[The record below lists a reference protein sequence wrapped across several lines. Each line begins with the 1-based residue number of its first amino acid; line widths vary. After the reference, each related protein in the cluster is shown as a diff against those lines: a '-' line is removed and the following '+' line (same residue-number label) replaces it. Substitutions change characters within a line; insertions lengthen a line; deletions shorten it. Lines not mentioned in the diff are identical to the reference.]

1 MAAIRT
7 ARAAGVMA
15 CRPCPCGGAMVV
27 CPFYYLGINFLS
39 LLDKVKLALMTLLI
53 SLTLL
58 LSTVSVEGLE
68 VSAHSSASQRAQVMN
83 DAGTGEPS
91 DSSRALHSASDSDD
105 GIVKFVGSHQ
115 NHLLRL
121 EHSLRSDSQPG
132 SVVYELIMSWS
143 QQAILLL
150 LCGLLFYAVLYSP
163 KNSFRDRFAT
173 IHRHR
178 LQRQHLQYRFSQ
190 SYLA

>member
-1 MAAIRT
+1 
-7 ARAAGVMA
+7 
-15 CRPCPCGGAMVV
+15 
-27 CPFYYLGINFLS
+27 
-39 LLDKVKLALMTLLI
+39 
-53 SLTLL
+53 L
-58 LSTVSVEGLE
+58 LSTVSVEGLK
-68 VSAHSSASQRAQVMN
+68 VSAPQAASQPDQVMS
-83 DAGTGEPS
+83 DAGTGDQS
-91 DSSRALHSASDSDD
+91 DTLLVIHRASDSDD
-105 GIVKFVGSHQ
+105 GVVKFVGSHQ

-121 EHSLRSDSQPG
+121 EHSLRSDHQPG

-150 LCGLLFYAVLYSP
+150 LCGLLLYAALFYP
-163 KNSFRDRFAT
+163 KSSFRDRFAT

>member
-1 MAAIRT
+1 M
-7 ARAAGVMA
+7 
-15 CRPCPCGGAMVV
+15 
-27 CPFYYLGINFLS
+27 S

-58 LSTVSVEGLE
+58 LSTVSVEGLKA
-68 VSAHSSASQRAQVMN
+68 SGPQAASQHGQVMS
-83 DAGTGEPS
+83 DAGTGDQS
-91 DSSRALHSASDSDD
+91 DTVLVIHSASDSDD
-105 GIVKFVGSHQ
+105 GVVKFVGSHQ

-121 EHSLRSDSQPG
+121 EHSLRSDHQPG

-150 LCGLLFYAVLYSP
+150 LCGLLLYAALFYP

>member
-1 MAAIRT
+1 
-7 ARAAGVMA
+7 
-15 CRPCPCGGAMVV
+15 
-27 CPFYYLGINFLS
+27 
-39 LLDKVKLALMTLLI
+39 
-53 SLTLL
+53 
-58 LSTVSVEGLE
+58 
-68 VSAHSSASQRAQVMN
+68 
-83 DAGTGEPS
+83 AGTGEQS

>member
-1 MAAIRT
+1 
-7 ARAAGVMA
+7 
-15 CRPCPCGGAMVV
+15 
-27 CPFYYLGINFLS
+27 LGINFLS

-58 LSTVSVEGLE
+58 LSTVSVEGLK
-68 VSAHSSASQRAQVMN
+68 VSAPQAASQPGQVMS
-83 DAGTGEPS
+83 DAGTGDQS
-91 DSSRALHSASDSDD
+91 DTLLVIHSASDSDD
-105 GIVKFVGSHQ
+105 GVVKFVGSHQ

-121 EHSLRSDSQPG
+121 EHSLRSDHQPG

-150 LCGLLFYAVLYSP
+150 LCGLLLYAALFYP
-163 KNSFRDRFAT
+163 KSSFRDRFAT

>member
-1 MAAIRT
+1 MP
-7 ARAAGVMA
+7 
-15 CRPCPCGGAMVV
+15 PCPWRAPVVV

-58 LSTVSVEGLE
+58 LSTVSVEGFE
-68 VSAHSSASQRAQVMN
+68 VSAHSSASQHTQVMN
-83 DAGTGEPS
+83 DAGTGEQS